1 MLIKKAINILLQ
13 LGATPDIDAVKLI
26 ELYQDAHIRFVKNYQ
41 NNIFY
46 KS

>member
-1 MLIKKAINILLQ
+1 MLIKKKIHVLLK
-13 LGATPDIDAVKLI
+13 LDAYPEKDIVKLI